1 MKLEYLKQL
10 NQEQLEIV
18 NSTAKNSIYV
28 IAGAGTGKTRTL
40 THRIAFLIKYL
51 NIPSEKILA
60 VTFTNNAAQEM
71 KQRIKEM
78 CGDHSFFNLTV
89 TTFHALGY
97 KILKN
102 YIKYLD
108 FDLNSNLTSDFSIID
123 ESESKKI
130 IKKCIKDLGL
140 DKNHYLANDVQKN
153 IFLTKI
159 GMIKQKILSEI
170 EQNCQYEEYEEWFVN
185 NYRTVKFKS
194 PEYQIIYQNYEYY
207 LRRNNL
213 IDFDN
218 LIIYS
223 YQLLSNYQEVA
234 EFYQKKFNYVLI
246 DEFQDIDLIQYQI
259 IKLISQKK
267 QVLAVGDPNQNIY
280 SFRGADIL
288 CSNLFLQDFKASI
301 KHLTQNYRSTNNI
314 LAKANLL
321 INFNY
326 CKKDNDFRN
335 FLKSNLDNGPDVIYQ
350 HFENSEQEAQFILEN
365 IKALL
370 SNNYQYKDIAILY
383 RLNHLNR
390 DIENLL
396 ITANIPYRIQG
407 YVSLYKKKE
416 IKDIIAY
423 LQILMNPQKDFYLKR
438 IINIPSRNIGNKTVA
453 VLEQIAE
460 QKKITLFEAIE
471 FVSKSDCVNKHLQK
485 KIKSFYN
492 IFQKLKEIFD
502 NAEICNLS
510 NVIFLIDETI
520 NYSRK
525 LNLIQNVK
533 LDINHDIN
541 ANLQQLQNIL
551 SSIDK
556 ISEGNFKEKIISFLE
571 KITLFNEE
579 TNDIQINNHII
590 LSSIHKAKGLEF
602 KVVFTIGW
610 EESVFNADKENDFIN
625 DNVQSFEEERRLAY
639 VAITRAKELLYISS
653 AKERIILGKLCI
665 SKPISFIKEMKLNKK
680 SNYYRYRNKYCLKM
694 PKSSPKSIFDFYRI
708 GSKLKHDIFGTGTV
722 ISFDEKQKIVVIV
735 FEPPHGIKKF
745 TTATSALSKINPK

>member
-1 MKLEYLKQL
+1 MKSEYLKQL

-108 FDLNSNLTSDFSIID
+108 FDLNSNLTSNFSIID

-170 EQNCQYEEYEEWFVN
+170 EQNCQYEKWFVN

-335 FLKSNLDNGPDVIYQ
+335 FLKSNLDNGSDVIYQ
-350 HFENSEQEAQFILEN
+350 HFEHSEEEAQFILEN
-365 IKALL
+365 IKTLL

-423 LQILMNPQKDFYLKR
+423 LQILINPQKDFYLKR

-453 VLEQIAE
+453 ILEQIAE

-533 LDINHDIN
+533 LEINNDIN

-610 EESVFNADKENDFIN
+610 EESVFNADKENNFIN
-625 DNVQSFEEERRLAY
+625 DNVQSLEEERRLAY

-653 AKERIILGKLCI
+653 SKERIILGKLCI

-680 SNYYRYRNKYCLKM
+680 NNYYRYRNKYCLKM
-694 PKSSPKSIFDFYRI
+694 TKSSPKSIFDFYRI
-708 GSKLKHDIFGTGTV
+708 GSKLKHDIFGIGTV
-722 ISFDEKQKIVVIV
+722 ISFDEKQKIVVMV

-745 TTATSALSKINPK
+745 TTATFALSKINPK